1 MCLLWHAAR
10 AVRAYIL
17 LEQPLYRGVYLFKG
31 QRWQEMMQGSKVGS
45 SDYPFRVGPGKL
57 VTFSHMARS
66 RAEVYKIHMKM
77 GAFGSNWEKPT
88 CLWSN
93 HNQWLASLC
102 KDLTSEDKHRIETSQ
117 SSLVKRKREACLVI
131 DFRGCRGMLHPCS
144 LACVPRMWEPG
155 RCRLLVTPML

>member
-57 VTFSHMARS
+57 VTFSAHGTLPCGGLQDP
-66 RAEVYKIHMKM
+66 Y
-77 GAFGSNWEKPT
+77 
-88 CLWSN
+88 
-93 HNQWLASLC
+93 
-102 KDLTSEDKHRIETSQ
+102 EDGGIRLQ
-117 SSLVKRKREACLVI
+117 LGEADVL
-131 DFRGCRGMLHPCS
+131 M
-144 LACVPRMWEPG
+144 E
-155 RCRLLVTPML
+155 

>member
-17 LEQPLYRGVYLFKG
+17 LEQPLYRGVYLSKG

-66 RAEVYKIHMKM
+66 RAGLQDPY
-77 GAFGSNWEKPT
+77 
-88 CLWSN
+88 
-93 HNQWLASLC
+93 
-102 KDLTSEDKHRIETSQ
+102 EDGGIRLQ
-117 SSLVKRKREACLVI
+117 LGEADVL
-131 DFRGCRGMLHPCS
+131 M
-144 LACVPRMWEPG
+144 E
-155 RCRLLVTPML
+155 